1 MYKPLLAAVA
11 LACLLSCS
19 NEDDRRAKAKLEH
32 AKQELK
38 HDADKAGREIK
49 KEAHE
54 LSREIKKGS
63 EHLKDKVNAK

>member
-1 MYKPLLAAVA
+1 MYKPLLASAA

-63 EHLKDKVNAK
+63 ADLKAKAHSK